1 MNYEIFSKIPKDF
14 INSTLIILLILFFHV
29 IIGWIPNILLYMD
42 LKGSNTMEIKKLFKK
57 YNHAFVFLYG
67 FIYMPWFMYLEQHI
81 TKDYYLIHSPLD
93 DYIPFVEFFVVPYLL
108 WFLFITAGSFYLF
121 FTDKKGFLQM
131 AAFLII
137 GMTVF
142 LIICT
147 VYPNGLNLRPAVFP
161 RENIFVDL
169 VRHVYSM
176 DTPTNVLPS
185 IHVFNSIGLC
195 IGLTRTESLRKKPGV
210 RLAIQLFT
218 LSIILSTMFLKQ
230 HSVTDVLA
238 GLALSG
244 ILYQFIYVREK
255 KRAHRLL
262 HQPVI

>member
-1 MNYEIFSKIPKDF
+1 
-14 INSTLIILLILFFHV
+14 
-29 IIGWIPNILLYMD
+29 
-42 LKGSNTMEIKKLFKK
+42 MEIKKLFKK

-67 FIYMPWFMYLEQHI
+67 FIYMPWFMYLEKHI

-93 DYIPFVEFFVVPYLL
+93 DYIPFVEFFVIPYLL
-108 WFLFITAGSFYLF
+108 WFLFIAAGSFYLF
-121 FTDKKGFLQM
+121 FTDKKGFLRM

-169 VRHVYSM
+169 VRYVYSM

-185 IHVFNSIGLC
+185 IHVFNSIGAAIAIMRSQRLKSKKY
-195 IGLTRTESLRKKPGV
+195 IQYGSLI
-210 RLAIQLFT
+210 LS

-230 HSVTDVLA
+230 HSVIDVIAA
-238 GLALSG
+238 GIMATVCYS
-244 ILYQFIYVREK
+244 FIYAGAPK
-255 KRAHRLL
+255 KQPKFS
-262 HQPVI
+262 HQPI

>member
-1 MNYEIFSKIPKDF
+1 
-14 INSTLIILLILFFHV
+14 
-29 IIGWIPNILLYMD
+29 MD
-42 LKGSNTMEIKKLFKK
+42 LKRSNTMEIKKLFKK
-57 YNHAFVFLYG
+57 YNHALVFLYG
-67 FIYMPWFMYLEQHI
+67 LIYMPWFLYLEKHI
-81 TKDYYLIHSPLD
+81 TKGYFLIHSPLD
-93 DYIPFVEFFVVPYLL
+93 DYIPFVEFFVIPYLL
-108 WFLFITAGSFYLF
+108 WFVFITAGAFYLF

-147 VYPNGLNLRPAVFP
+147 VYPNGLNLRPSVFP

-169 VRHVYSM
+169 VRYVYSV

-185 IHVFNSIGLC
+185 MHVFNSIGLC
-195 IGLTRTESLRKKPGV
+195 IGLSRTESLTNRPGI
-210 RLAIQLFT
+210 RLAIHLFT
-218 LSIILSTMFLKQ
+218 LSIILSTVFLKQ
-230 HSVTDVLA
+230 HSVTDVIA
-238 GLALSG
+238 GLVLSG

-255 KRAHRLL
+255 KRAHRLA